1 MTSVTKE
8 KRIIILLSIL
18 LVAINGLVSNCQV
31 QIISFWAFMAAVVVI
46 MKFDFVHPYI
56 WYLGMQTL
64 YYTAY
69 PILYVLGYN
78 RTIEYTPEPMFL
90 ASIMTLIL
98 VVLFPGEHKSG
109 KLKKSIELDTPF
121 LKKIIHIFSGVA
133 LLTVVL
139 IVINGYESK
148 NEIYYGSAFGIF
160 YRLVFFG
167 ALVYQNMGACLV
179 SNTLAQDKRLDIKLI
194 LELGISVLLLTLFS
208 GERDLII
215 RFLVVMIMILKF
227 FNIIKTKTF
236 IVLVLSFVVLIP
248 LTKTVKYFFLTGEL
262 TGSLS
267 LSSLGDLLSDFLSG
281 EFTSASRNLQI
292 LVNNEETVKGVMGG
306 KTFLS
311 DIVRITG
318 YAPFSANSWY
328 QSTFFPN
335 ETVGKGFTL
344 IGEGYINF
352 GYVGVV
358 IVGIVIG
365 CLVRFLYLNHTKNIF
380 FLYIY
385 FTSIPTFI
393 YANRSDLANIFAPM
407 VRQVLSSAAVIYF
420 APIVWRLL
428 MQIIQRWKTRWHSGK
443 RQQ

>member
-18 LVAINGLVSNCQV
+18 LVAINGLVSNCLVQV
-31 QIISFWAFMAAVVVI
+31 ISFWVFMAAVVVI

-139 IVINGYESK
+139 IVINGFETK
-148 NEIYYGSAFGIF
+148 NQMYGSTFGF
-160 YRLVFFG
+160 LYQLVFSG
-167 ALVYQNMGACLV
+167 ALIYMNMGTCLV
-179 SNTLAQDKRLDIKLI
+179 SDSLERKKHLDIKLI

-215 RFLVVMIMILKF
+215 RFLVVMIMVLKF

-236 IVLVLSFVVLIP
+236 IILVLSFVVLIP
-248 LTKTVKYFFLTGEL
+248 LTKIMKYFFLTGEL
-262 TGSLS
+262 TGTLS
-267 LSSLGDLLSDFLSG
+267 LSSLGDLLNDFLSG

-292 LVNNEETVKGVMGG
+292 LVNSEETVKGVMGG

-318 YAPFSANSWY
+318 YAPFSAQHWY
-328 QSTFFPN
+328 QRTFFPN

-380 FLYIY
+380 YLFIY
-385 FTSIPTFI
+385 FCSIPLFI
-393 YANRSDLANIFAPM
+393 YANRADLANIFSPM
-407 VRQVLSSAAVIYF
+407 VRQVLLSAAVVYF
-420 APIVWRLL
+420 APIIWRLL
-428 MQIIQRWKTRWHSGK
+428 LGRLTRWRESARLRKKK
-443 RQQ
+443 R